1 MKVSEW
7 ITKYPVSALTVTS
20 ESSLDDAARLLLSN
34 PAARDLFVLD
44 AQGHIC
50 GHLGFCQLSSLLL
63 VGLNPTHSLREIVER
78 ITLGNVA
85 EHMNDRVLCTGL
97 DEEINDLLHKHD
109 IFQQHEKCR
118 IEDIPVVDDE
128 RRLLGVIRL
137 TDLLRAAID
146 ERF

>member
-7 ITKYPVSALTVTS
+7 LTKHPVTALTVTG
-20 ESSLDDAARLLLSN
+20 ESCLDDAARLLLSN

-44 AQGHIC
+44 AEGHIC
-50 GHLGFCQLSSLLL
+50 GHLGFCHLSSLLL
-63 VGLNPTHSLREIVER
+63 AGLNPTHSLREMVER
-78 ITLGNVA
+78 ITLGNVI
-85 EHMNDRVLCTGL
+85 EHMNDQVLCTGL
-97 DEEINDLLHKHD
+97 DEEINDLLHQHD

-137 TDLLRAAID
+137 ADLLRAAID
-146 ERF
+146 EDF

>member
-7 ITKYPVSALTVTS
+7 LTKHPVTALTVTG

-44 AQGHIC
+44 AEGHIC
-50 GHLGFCQLSSLLL
+50 GHLGFCHLSSLLL
-63 VGLNPTHSLREIVER
+63 VGLTPTHSLREMVER
-78 ITLGNVA
+78 ITLGNVI
-85 EHMNDRVLCTGL
+85 EHMNDQVLCTGL
-97 DEEINDLLHKHD
+97 DEEINDLLHQHD

-137 TDLLRAAID
+137 ADLLRAAID
-146 ERF
+146 EDF